1 MKHLLPILALSS
13 ALALS
18 GCSTVVGVDN
28 PDNSTASYAGGS
40 LSTTYKADVSAVF
53 VATKRALD
61 SMRDVGVIGRTGET
75 EAERTA
81 EGELPGVTV
90 FARAQGDVKI
100 TVTITRATDANN
112 GSECTEVSIRW
123 GYLGNCQQS
132 QQLVHRI
139 TQNLGR

>member
-1 MKHLLPILALSS
+1 MKHLLTTLALVS

-18 GCSTVVGVDN
+18 GCSTAVGVDN
-28 PDNSTASYAGGS
+28 PDNSTASYAGGT
-40 LSTTYKADVSAVF
+40 LTTTYKSDVTAVF

-61 SMRDVGVIGRTGET
+61 SMRDVGVLGRVGET
-75 EAERTA
+75 PEERTA

-90 FARAQGDVKI
+90 FARANGDVKI
-100 TVTITRATDANN
+100 TVTITRATDAAN
-112 GSECTEVSIRW
+112 GSDCTEVSVRW
-123 GYLGNCQQS
+123 GLLGNCQQS